1 MSTIIDDLAC
11 TFGVGPIRGI
21 PEASQLHISEFIESH
36 SVIVHVW
43 RLDPSQYTAMVNG
56 DLRWDFKDRLIL
68 GGYERAKEFA
78 RSEFERLGLPPLVE
92 PKIKR
97 MSPTAW
103 YGKQFQCERPSHEI
117 ERFGIWYASKFGV
130 IIEPTAILQ
139 GDEIPALYAELPT
152 GIGPPMGS
160 CMTGPDRSRFT
171 VVYGTS
177 PRCRMAIHRRPDG
190 KCDERTMLLLPDDL
204 PEDTPIGPG
213 WWHSRIYN
221 WSNPDES
228 VDRAILGPW
237 LTQRGI
243 KSVTCAQQQMTV
255 SGFTLGPDLYLP
267 YVDKDYHVRFVWD
280 DNERNEGDPVR
291 LVIGYDHGP
300 SHPRHLCYPSS
311 AAGHENNFHGGPRS
325 EPAARCCNCGCDI
338 EEAEDIR
345 TPEDG
350 SDTWCE
356 SCYDDTF
363 TYCEASGCDAR
374 CEDMIPV
381 RNCYSYESA
390 SRYCDGFMA
399 RRTGRNEERIR
410 YRRITLIDGDD
421 VFVPECEIVD
431 GEFWIEDIE
440 DNGYTRKPYLDIS
453 LGRDGGM
460 AILSPNFHR
469 DEDEWEYCGDG
480 VSYETTDGDRLEF
493 HNAPWRVGMVISI
506 ADAFGLT
513 PKFDNDRCVLRFFH
527 SDGSEWRPCP
537 VVHPE
542 YARLTI
548 DGQPVAYDPY
558 NTDHHRHL
566 CVSMIRDY
574 VFTPV
579 NPNTPDT
586 GETASTL

>member
-1 MSTIIDDLAC
+1 MSTIIDDLSY
-11 TFGVGPIRGI
+11 TWGVGPVRFVE
-21 PEASQLHISEFIESH
+21 EAKQVHISEFIESA
-36 SVIVHVW
+36 SVTVHIW
-43 RLDPSQYTAMVNG
+43 KLDEPQYASVR
-56 DLRWDFKDRLIL
+56 DIEWDFRHRVTV
-68 GGYERAKEFA
+68 GGYENAKAWIKDRF
-78 RSEFERLGLPPLVE
+78 SCTGLQPLTE
-92 PKIKR
+92 PKIRR
-97 MSPTAW
+97 MPPTQW
-103 YGKQFQCERPSHEI
+103 YAKQRRDERPGHEV
-117 ERFGIWYASKFGV
+117 ERFGVWYASKFGV

-160 CMTGPDRSRFT
+160 CMTGPDRSRLT
-171 VVYGTS
+171 VVYATS
-177 PRCRMAIHRRPDG
+177 PRCRMAIHRASDG

-204 PEDTPIGPG
+204 PLDTPIGPG

-237 LTQRGI
+237 LTQQGI

-280 DNERNEGDPVR
+280 DEDRCDGDPVR
-291 LVIGYDHGP
+291 MVIGYNHGP
-300 SHPRHLCYPSS
+300 SHPRNLCYPSS
-311 AAGHENNFHGGPRS
+311 ARGHENNYHGGPKA
-325 EPAARCCNCGCDI
+325 EPAARCCNCGDDI
-338 EEAEDIR
+338 EDEEDIR
-345 TPEDG
+345 SPDG
-350 SDTWCE
+350 DSSTWCE
-356 SCYDDTF
+356 SCYCDTF
-363 TYCEASGCDAR
+363 TYCEASGCDVR

-381 RNCYSYESA
+381 MNCYSYESA
-390 SRYCDGFMA
+390 SRYCDYFHA
-399 RRTGRNEERIR
+399 RRTSSSNTRIA
-410 YRRITLIDGDD
+410 YRRIDLIDGSEA
-421 VFVPECEIVD
+421 FVPEDEIVD
-431 GEFWIEDIE
+431 NEYWIQDIE

-453 LGRDGGM
+453 LGRAGGM
-460 AILSPNFHR
+460 VVCSPNAGR
-469 DEDEWEYCGDG
+469 DEDEWEYSGDG
-480 VSYETTDGDRLEF
+480 VSYETTDGEWRDFATLQ
-493 HNAPWRVGMVISI
+493 WRVGMVISI

-542 YARLTI
+542 FARLTI
-548 DGQPVAYDPY
+548 DGQLVAYDMY

-566 CVSMIRDY
+566 CFSMIRDY
-574 VFTPV
+574 VFAPI